1 MLNSLACPAQVETQL
16 KTKIHKK
23 PTPNEPWKPANN
35 PVETKSQPSAR
46 DSSGSASQSRGL
58 EGLMGEVPF
67 ETTMDSNISPPA
79 GMMPDLTADLNHSS
93 WDMIRLGL
101 EEPLPTQEAV
111 EEL

>member
-1 MLNSLACPAQVETQL
+1 MR
-16 KTKIHKK
+16 
-23 PTPNEPWKPANN
+23 N
-35 PVETKSQPSAR
+35 PVETNSQPAAR
-46 DSSGSASQSRGL
+46 DRSGSLSQHDSL
-58 EGLMGEVPF
+58 EGLMSGLPI
-67 ETTMDSNISPPA
+67 ETTIDSNISPPA

>member
-1 MLNSLACPAQVETQL
+1 M
-16 KTKIHKK
+16 
-23 PTPNEPWKPANN
+23 NN
-35 PVETKSQPSAR
+35 PVETNSKPSAR
-46 DSSGSASQSRGL
+46 DRSGSLSPTGSF
-58 EGLMGEVPF
+58 EELMSGVPF
-67 ETTMDSNISPPA
+67 ETTIDSNITPPA